1 VDSGVIPRLPPPAS
15 GWTSK
20 LPLVG
25 ITSSELRR
33 KEQVKRRRHGEPPQT
48 EIALGLTYP
57 QAVLNAGGLP
67 VILTPFPHAA
77 LTQLIDYLDGLVIS
91 GGPDLHPSSYGQEP
105 HRELG
110 PTEAD
115 VDAFELR
122 LCVAA
127 RAAGRPILGIC
138 RGLQVINVA
147 AGGTLHQHLPDV
159 VGERISHRQPGA
171 GRDATHAVR
180 VQADSRTASLIGP
193 GSVRVN
199 SFHHQAVDVLG
210 EGLRAT
216 ATASDGVV
224 EAVEGTSDEWVVG
237 VQWHAESLTGRPR
250 HMALFE
256 GLVDAARAARG
267 GEPEIGQIA
276 S

>member
-1 VDSGVIPRLPPPAS
+1 VDPVVIAGSGPPVREWMPPF
-15 GWTSK
+15 
-20 LPLVG
+20 PLVG

-33 KEQVKRRRHGEPPQT
+33 KEQVTRRRHGEPPQT

-57 QAVLNAGGLP
+57 QAVLEAGGLP
-67 VILTPFPHAA
+67 VIITPVRGDAVS
-77 LTQLIDYLDGLVIS
+77 QLIEHLDGLVIS
-91 GGPDLHPSSYGQEP
+91 GGPDLHPSAYDQEP

-115 VDAFELR
+115 VDVFELR
-122 LCVAA
+122 LCAAA
-127 RAAGRPILGIC
+127 RAAGTPILGIC

-159 VGERISHRQPGA
+159 VGDQISHRGPSSGRHATHTVRLQPG
-171 GRDATHAVR
+171 
-180 VQADSRTASLIGP
+180 SRAASLIGSR
-193 GSVRVN
+193 SVRVN

-216 ATASDGVV
+216 GMAPDGVIEAIEATAG
-224 EAVEGTSDEWVVG
+224 EWLLA
-237 VQWHAESLTGRPR
+237 VQWHAESLTSRPR
-250 HMALFE
+250 QLALFQ
-256 GLVDAARAARG
+256 GLVHAARTARDRAA
-267 GEPEIGQIA
+267 EVGQMA